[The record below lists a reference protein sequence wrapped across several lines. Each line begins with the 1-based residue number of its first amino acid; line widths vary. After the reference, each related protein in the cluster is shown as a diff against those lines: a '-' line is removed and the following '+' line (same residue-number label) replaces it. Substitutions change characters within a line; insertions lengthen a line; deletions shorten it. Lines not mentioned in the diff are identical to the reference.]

1 MAEKRLLEPSTYL
14 FPAPCVVVS
23 CADGGE
29 TNLITLAWA
38 GTLCSEPPQVGIG
51 VRRSRHSHGL
61 LTRGGDFV
69 VNIPAEDQARA
80 VDFCG
85 VRSGSEVDKWDATGL
100 TPASAEKV
108 AAPLIAEFPVNLECV
123 IRRTLELGSHDLFI
137 GEIVAVQV
145 DEAVLGTDGKID
157 DKLFKPLVYSF
168 GGRYRGL
175 GSLAGA
181 AGFSVKGQ

>member
-23 CADGGE
+23 CAAGGE

-61 LTRGGDFV
+61 LVSGGDFV
-69 VNIPAEDQARA
+69 INIPAEDQARA

-85 VRSGSEVDKWDATGL
+85 VRSGREVNKWEATGL
-100 TPASAEKV
+100 KAAPAEKV
-108 AAPLIAEFPVNLECV
+108 AAPLIDEFPVNLECV

-137 GEIVAVQV
+137 GEIVAVRV
-145 DEAVLGTDGKID
+145 DEAVVGPDGRID
-157 DKLFKPLVYSF
+157 DKRIKPLVYSF

-175 GSLAGA
+175 GSLAGT